1 MTPMGRYLI
10 GNRSGKDSWLAV
22 IEFLNAAHK
31 LTVYLEMKDEE
42 LRYFEN
48 LCNMLYGP
56 SSQQEKQKADEEL
69 TKIMKNPSFANDVE
83 YLFHFFT

>member
-1 MTPMGRYLI
+1 MTGR
-10 GNRSGKDSWLAV
+10 LAGV
-22 IEFLNAAHK
+22 PSRMALK
-31 LTVYLEMKDEE
+31 MKWSRLTLVVGMKDEE

-69 TKIMKNPSFANDVE
+69 TKVMKNPSFANDVE
-83 YLFHFFT
+83 YLRSFGVITE

>member
-1 MTPMGRYLI
+1 
-10 GNRSGKDSWLAV
+10 
-22 IEFLNAAHK
+22 
-31 LTVYLEMKDEE
+31 MKDED
-42 LRYFEN
+42 LKYFEN

-83 YLFHFFT
+83 FLCHLGA

>member
-1 MTPMGRYLI
+1 MPVQTWRQG
-10 GNRSGKDSWLAV
+10 
-22 IEFLNAAHK
+22 
-31 LTVYLEMKDEE
+31 LTVSVEMKDED
-42 LRYFEN
+42 LKYFEN

-83 YLFHFFT
+83 FLCHLGA

>member
-1 MTPMGRYLI
+1 MPVQTWRQG
-10 GNRSGKDSWLAV
+10 
-22 IEFLNAAHK
+22 
-31 LTVYLEMKDEE
+31 LTISVEMKDED
-42 LRYFEN
+42 LKYFEN

-83 YLFHFFT
+83 FLCHLGA

>member
-1 MTPMGRYLI
+1 MKYWILI
-10 GNRSGKDSWLAV
+10 HVVG
-22 IEFLNAAHK
+22 
-31 LTVYLEMKDEE
+31 MKDEE

-69 TKIMKNPSFANDVE
+69 TKVMKNPSFANDVE
-83 YLFHFFT
+83 

>member
-1 MTPMGRYLI
+1 MPMQAWGQ
-10 GNRSGKDSWLAV
+10 G
-22 IEFLNAAHK
+22 
-31 LTVYLEMKDEE
+31 LTISVEMKDED
-42 LRYFEN
+42 LKYFEN

-83 YLFHFFT
+83 FLCHLGA

>member
-1 MTPMGRYLI
+1 MPMQAWGQ
-10 GNRSGKDSWLAV
+10 V
-22 IEFLNAAHK
+22 
-31 LTVYLEMKDEE
+31 LTISVEMKDED
-42 LRYFEN
+42 LKYFEN

-83 YLFHFFT
+83 FLCHLGV

>member
-1 MTPMGRYLI
+1 MQIRAGKTL
-10 GNRSGKDSWLAV
+10 RSQSTKTWLWV
-22 IEFLNAAHK
+22 QG
-31 LTVYLEMKDEE
+31 LTVSVEMKDEE

-83 YLFHFFT
+83 YFPQLFT